1 MKRILAFTL
10 ALLVCVLLL
19 ASCKEQEDSWR
30 FLVVEGSELTTG
42 DFNVIVDSRSGVE
55 YIVKGTEIEPLI
67 DSYGQPMIY
76 SAFDAREDRADGQ
89 MD

>member
-1 MKRILAFTL
+1 MKRFLAFAL
-10 ALLVCVLLL
+10 ALLACVLLL
-19 ASCKEQEDSWR
+19 TSCKKREDSGR
-30 FLVVEGSELTTG
+30 FLVADEGLTYSI
-42 DFNVIVDSRSGVE
+42 IVDTRSGVE

-76 SAFDAREDRADGQ
+76 SAFDAREDRANGQ

>member
-10 ALLVCVLLL
+10 ALLACVLLL
-19 ASCKEQEDSWR
+19 ASCKEQEDSGR

-42 DFNVIVDSRSGVE
+42 EFSVIVDSRSGVE
-55 YIVKGTEIEPLI
+55 YIVRGNEVEPLI

-76 SAFDAREDRADGQ
+76 SAFDAREDSNGR